1 MLWFIFHKP
10 QDIVVLFK
18 QESRHFFWN
27 IPTMILLHRISKIR
41 FVDTLEAKFLGL
53 IIYLR
58 GAPPRLSHE
67 RMRSRCIQILR
78 RAHHEA

>member
-10 QDIVVLFK
+10 EDIVVPFK

-27 IPTMILLHRISKIR
+27 IPTMILLHRISKNPHRRHIGG
-41 FVDTLEAKFLGL
+41 KFLGK

-58 GAPPRLSHE
+58 AITAR
-67 RMRSRCIQILR
+67 
-78 RAHHEA
+78 